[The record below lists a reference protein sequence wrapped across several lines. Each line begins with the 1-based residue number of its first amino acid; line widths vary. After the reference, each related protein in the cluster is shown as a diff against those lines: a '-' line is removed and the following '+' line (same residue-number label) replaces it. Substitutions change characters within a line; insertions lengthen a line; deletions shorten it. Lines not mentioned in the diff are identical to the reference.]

1 MKKYILTSL
10 SVASFLALSSCKTDF
25 DQNVSSIKP
34 TNGDADFSNY
44 VSLGNSLTSGYRDN
58 ALYLDGQKESY
69 PSIIAAQMKLAGG
82 GEFKQPLMPNNTGGF
97 IGIPGFSGKLE
108 LKVVD
113 GALTPVPSAPGAA
126 LDNVA
131 AGRPYNNMGVPGA
144 KVAHLLAPV
153 YGNPGGLTAKT
164 ANPYFVRFAS
174 SATTSVIADF
184 ISQKPT
190 FFSLWIGN
198 NDALL
203 YALAG
208 ADDTK
213 ESLTPPDM
221 FKTYYNTLVA
231 QIAST
236 KAKGVIANI
245 PDVTT
250 IPSLTTVP
258 YNPLT
263 AASLGKGDVTVGN
276 ATIDQL
282 NTSLYGP
289 LNQILT
295 AFGAGDRIKPLSKTT
310 ANPLLIQD
318 ESLTNL
324 GPQIT
329 AAALASGNAT
339 LVALAPY
346 LGATYGQARQAAP
359 GDLVP
364 LTTRSA
370 IGAQVTLP
378 PGIPAALGANG
389 VAYPFADNY
398 VLTVKE
404 VTAINAAIASY
415 NTTIQAAATANGY
428 AFVDAN
434 AKMKELSSQ
443 SGIQYN
449 GVKYTATFV
458 TGGAFSLDGVHLTGR
473 GYAVIANEFIKAINK
488 TYKST
493 LTQVNPNDY
502 SGVKFP

>member
-10 SVASFLALSSCKTDF
+10 SAASLLFVSSCKTDF
-25 DQNVSSIKP
+25 DQNVADIKP
-34 TNGDADFSNY
+34 TSGSADFSKY
-44 VSLGNSLTSGYRDN
+44 ISLGNSLTSGYRDN

-82 GEFKQPLMPNNTGGF
+82 GDFKQPLMPNNTGGF
-97 IGIPGFSGKLE
+97 TGLPGFSGKLE

-113 GALTPVPSAPGAA
+113 GSLSPVASTPTAA
-126 LDNVA
+126 LDNVT
-131 AGRPYNNMGVPGA
+131 AGGPYNNMGVPGA
-144 KVAHLLAPV
+144 KVAHLLAPN
-153 YGNPGGLTAKT
+153 YGDKNGLATKT

-174 SATTSVIADF
+174 SPTTSVIADF
-184 ISQKPT
+184 LAQKPT

-208 ADDTK
+208 ADDTV
-213 ESLTPPDM
+213 ETLTPADM
-221 FKTYYNTLVA
+221 FKTYYNALIA

-250 IPSLTTVP
+250 IPSLTTIP
-258 YNPLT
+258 YNPIT
-263 AASLGKGDVTVGN
+263 AAVLGGGDANAGN
-276 ATIDQL
+276 AAIDQL
-282 NTSLYGP
+282 NQNLYGP

-295 AFGAGDRIKPLSKTT
+295 AFGAGNRIKPLSKTA
-310 ANPLLIQD
+310 ANPLLIKD
-318 ESLTNL
+318 ESLPNL

-329 AAALASGNAT
+329 AAATASGNPT
-339 LVALAPY
+339 LMALAAY

-364 LTTRSA
+364 LTTKA
-370 IGAQVTLP
+370 EIGKPVTLP
-378 PGIPAALGANG
+378 PGIPASLGANG
-389 VAYPFADNY
+389 IAYPFADKY
-398 VLTVKE
+398 VLTVTE
-404 VTAINAAIASY
+404 VTTINTAIASY

-443 SGIQYN
+443 SGIQWN
-449 GVKYTATFV
+449 GVKYSAAFI

-473 GYAVIANEFIKAINK
+473 GYAVIANEFIKAINT

>member
-1 MKKYILTSL
+1 
-10 SVASFLALSSCKTDF
+10 
-25 DQNVSSIKP
+25 
-34 TNGDADFSNY
+34 
-44 VSLGNSLTSGYRDN
+44 
-58 ALYLDGQKESY
+58 
-69 PSIIAAQMKLAGG
+69 
-82 GEFKQPLMPNNTGGF
+82 
-97 IGIPGFSGKLE
+97 
-108 LKVVD
+108 
-113 GALTPVPSAPGAA
+113 
-126 LDNVA
+126 
-131 AGRPYNNMGVPGA
+131 
-144 KVAHLLAPV
+144 
-153 YGNPGGLTAKT
+153 
-164 ANPYFVRFAS
+164 
-174 SATTSVIADF
+174 
-184 ISQKPT
+184 
-190 FFSLWIGN
+190 
-198 NDALL
+198 
-203 YALAG
+203 
-208 ADDTK
+208 
-213 ESLTPPDM
+213 M